1 MFRPAPPQPP
11 MQRALALLP
20 LMAGLLAALLASGAA
35 AQPGAGRPNV
45 VVILADDLGYGDLGA
60 YGSPD
65 ALTPHLDA
73 LADRGLR
80 LTDFYAGGPVCTPSR
95 YALLTGLHPFR
106 NGDPELLGP
115 LQLADTASGIDAE
128 AVTLAEA
135 LRAGGYETA
144 LIGKWHPG
152 HGRMLRH
159 GAGDTAFHPLHHGFD
174 HFFGL
179 LGGGVDYNTHWN
191 KDRYLDWW
199 EDRRPVHEDTL
210 RYATHVLGERAA
222 AYVAARAGAGTTRPP
237 FFLYLPF
244 TAPHAGMVAHPTP
257 LTQTQLPLGEERAYL
272 SRFDPLYPDD
282 TDIRKRYLAMLAV
295 LDDEVG
301 RIVGA
306 LDAAGLTE
314 STLVWFISD
323 NGAATDIGASTGGF
337 RARKGTAYEGGVRV
351 PSFVAWPGRIAPG
364 VSAQPAANVD
374 VLPTVLSL
382 AGVPLTQTV
391 DGLDL
396 SDHLLGGPAFHRG
409 VAVPNARRGDAYRL
423 GRWKLV
429 RRYDGG
435 VPRPAELYDLAA
447 DLAETT
453 DLAAA
458 YPDTVALLAER
469 LPYGRPPEGAGPTDD
484 PGDDPGGDPPPAPP
498 SAASLRVLPNPS
510 AGVIA
515 AAVEVALPEAGP
527 VRVEAFDALGRR
539 LAVVHDG
546 PLEAGVH
553 RMVLPPPLRGWVVV
567 RASGPFGALTAR
579 ATRLR

>member
-1 MFRPAPPQPP
+1 MLRLPT
-11 MQRALALLP
+11 LLP
-20 LMAGLLAALLASGAA
+20 VMTGLLAALLAGGAA
-35 AQPGAGRPNV
+35 AQPGGGRPNV

-73 LADRGLR
+73 LAARGLR

-95 YALLTGLHPFR
+95 YALLTGLHTFR

-144 LIGKWHPG
+144 LIGKWHLG
-152 HGRMLRH
+152 HGRMVTH

-179 LGGGVDYNTHWN
+179 LRGGVDYNTHWN

-301 RIVGA
+301 RIVEA
-306 LDAAGLTE
+306 LDRNGLTE
-314 STLVWFISD
+314 RTVVWFISD
-323 NGAATDIGASTGGF
+323 NGGIPTYGGSSGGL
-337 RARKGTAYEGGVRV
+337 RGRKKTPYEGGIRV
-351 PSFVAWPGRIAPG
+351 PSFVVWPGRIAPG

-374 VLPTVLSL
+374 VLPTVLAL
-382 AGVPLTQTV
+382 AEVPLGHAV
-391 DGLDL
+391 DGVDL
-396 SDHLLGGPAFHRG
+396 SDHLLGGPGVARG
-409 VAVPNARRGDAYRL
+409 VAVPNTQFGDAYRL

-429 RRYDGG
+429 RRYDDDGA
-435 VPRPAELYDLAA
+435 PRPAELYDLAA
-447 DLAETT
+447 DLAEST

-458 YPDTVALLAER
+458 YPDTVAWLLGR
-469 LPYGRPPEGAGPTDD
+469 FPYGRPPGPDTLGVSAG
-484 PGDDPGGDPPPAPP
+484 GGPGGDPPPAPP

-553 RMVLPPPLRGWVVV
+553 RAALPPSVSGWVVV
-567 RASGPFGALTAR
+567 RASGPFGTLTAT